1 MKLAKHVQR
10 AGAIAAILSSAFTVV
25 GRQPGKAQGTRARL
39 DPIQRELQR
48 RFESEAIEKA
58 LAQTPRHR
66 AEHEQRMVLLQIQI
80 DFLRIQIVN
89 DDLQVQSSAGQPDLK
104 LISKSDAEISRCAQ
118 RLKEN
123 LALPAVESLPEATD
137 LKVERGMEQLRLALS
152 VLSKSIGTFVENP
165 VFEHSGVVDATLS
178 AQAQR
183 DLTQIIQVSRQVKR
197 GSEKLRR
204 APAG

>member
-66 AEHEQRMVLLQIQI
+66 AEHEQRMVLLQIKI

-104 LISKSDAEISRCAQ
+104 LISKSAAEIIFTA
-118 RLKEN
+118 
-123 LALPAVESLPEATD
+123 
-137 LKVERGMEQLRLALS
+137 
-152 VLSKSIGTFVENP
+152 
-165 VFEHSGVVDATLS
+165 
-178 AQAQR
+178 
-183 DLTQIIQVSRQVKR
+183 
-197 GSEKLRR
+197 
-204 APAG
+204 